1 MLTAAGGRCLESA
14 MRAQREAEDAL
25 FARLDSDQPRQLGA
39 MLVALR
45 DSLASGDED
54 ACPSPETTEEC

>member
-1 MLTAAGGRCLESA
+1 

-39 MLVALR
+39 VLVALR